1 MAEIIGAYPAAQRAA
16 KSKKE
21 TDRLKQELLKEKIA
35 ATRRSGK
42 KPYVPGKTAEQM
54 EKSKL
59 YTDILSS
66 IVAGEQKG
74 RFAATT
80 PEIRH
85 FSISDEPQKAKPTDW
100 QYIDP
105 KHLDK
110 LRKMGSPIKSITIEG
125 GGGLSPKQRTAE
137 AYNTLLHGGAERGD
151 PNEIGMLRG
160 PQMSTQQAQQ
170 LMATGGTAPAG
181 PQMAGAGPARPGP
194 GGRQPGPDFT
204 GRMPITP
211 PTTGVGGG
219 DMSGMMGLINQQGVG
234 EQYGGTDLT
243 QLFQGEEYV
252 GKPKKATSP
261 AALYKLAQQEGVLPK
276 TKDAKLITVYQVD
289 PNDEGPDTMRIMDTL
304 GPPPEGYSYQKP
316 QTSMFSFGEETL
328 KKAGGEGTE
337 TKKPARPG
345 PETDESIARGYW
357 TVAMQ
362 ELERR
367 GLSQDATGAQIR
379 ALAEQLA
386 RADGRTL

>member
-21 TDRLKQELLKEKIA
+21 TDRLKQQLLKEQIS

-59 YTDILSS
+59 YTDLLTS
-66 IVAGEQKG
+66 IVAEEPAG

-105 KHLDK
+105 KHLDR
-110 LRKMGSPIKSITIEG
+110 LRKRGSPIKRITIEG

-137 AYNTLLHGGAERGD
+137 AYNTLLHGGAEQGD
-151 PNEIGMLRG
+151 PNELGMLRG
-160 PQMSTQQAQQ
+160 ARMSTDQAQQ
-170 LMATGGTAPAG
+170 LMATGGTGPAAPAG
-181 PQMAGAGPARPGP
+181 RPGP
-194 GGRQPGPDFT
+194 GGRQPSSQFT

-211 PTTGVGGG
+211 PTTGTGGS

-234 EQYGGTDLT
+234 GTDLT
-243 QLFQGEEYV
+243 GYAQQFQGEPTE
-252 GKPKKATSP
+252 ATSP
-261 AALYKLAQQEGVLPK
+261 MAIYKLAQQEGVLPK
-276 TKDAKLITVYQVD
+276 TKEPKLITVYQID
-289 PNDEGPDTMRIMDTL
+289 PNDEGPDTMRVIDTL
-304 GPPPEGYSYQKP
+304 GPAPEGYSHQKP
-316 QTSMFSFGEETL
+316 QTSMFAFGTETL
-328 KKAGGEGTE
+328 QKAGGEGTE

-345 PETDESIARGYW
+345 AETPETIARNYW
-357 TVAMQ
+357 TVAKQ
-362 ELERR
+362 QLADR
-367 GLSQDATGAQIR
+367 GIVEPSAVEIR
-379 ALAEQLA
+379 QMAEQMA
-386 RADGRTL
+386 RADGR